1 MKKLS
6 FLFLFVLTS
15 MMGFAQ
21 SWNFMTASD
30 DDIALIGGDQTNWYH
45 ESTSSNNRYHL
56 ITAQTAAPLKAG
68 DTELEYAK
76 GLLFTVTANSATDGN
91 LRIDIKNKRLWVAG
105 SCSIVI
111 PSVEAG
117 KEIKVIAK
125 TSKNAEARGIN
136 ISENVT
142 PKSGKFNETSADQ
155 VTNVGTVAT
164 TGDVTLTFTGGM
176 YIYEMSIID
185 PDNDDEGA
193 DDDTPV
199 VRDDDYSTSANSMKN
214 QMVITVGNGKRFY
227 NTESIED
234 VTIADEKITV
244 KQAAGS
250 YTFNNNVSAI
260 QFAKAST
267 GNQGEVDNTDD
278 KVTITEARGW
288 FESAYVKFTPFAD
301 AKTYNVYIKGG
312 SYGDYTKIDKELVR
326 KYASYGRADV
336 LGLVAGE
343 GYSIKVVPVDA
354 DGNEMSSAANEATG
368 LKVVAYD
375 RSGFAH
381 MGRSEGVGAYNNDG
395 SLKANANVVY
405 ITKDNAKT
413 VSLDITSGSNGK
425 TTTYTGFQQL
435 IYGYQKGD
443 ANGSYEKKP
452 LCIRIIGTI
461 SANDCDDFLSS
472 AEGIQI
478 KGAKTAMPMNITI
491 EGVGDDATT
500 TGFGFLIRNA
510 ASIELRN
517 FANMLCMDDAVSID
531 TDNSNIWV
539 HNLDL
544 FYGNTGGDADQA
556 KGDGTIDMKGDSKY
570 ITVSYN
576 HLWDSGKASLCGMKS
591 ESGPNWITY
600 HHNWFDHSDSRH
612 PRIRTMSVHVW
623 NNYFDG
629 NAKYG
634 VGAAYKSN
642 AFVEANYFRNCKY
655 PMLISLQGSDVATN
669 PKGTFSGEDGGM
681 IKSFNNVITGALRY
695 VTYQKASVEFD
706 AYEASSREETVPS
719 TVKAKIGGR
728 VFDNWDVDKNLM
740 YSYTPDAPADVPSI
754 VTGWLGAGRMGHGDF
769 QWTFDNATE
778 DNNYNVIAGLKTA
791 LQNYKTKLV
800 GIYDEVGGGTID
812 PTPDPDPTPTPD
824 PDPTPDPTPTP
835 TGTILASFDSAPS
848 SNMFTVGGNYGD
860 GKITYNETY
869 YKKGVKLNSA
879 GSITFTPQQD
889 YNMTI
894 IMATAKSG
902 RDVKLNDTVTTVSG
916 TTNTEGAYYELE
928 PIAITAGQEYVITKG
943 GAEGIVMLIK
953 LEPVSQE

>member
-6 FLFLFVLTS
+6 FLFLFMLTS
-15 MMGFAQ
+15 MMGIAQ

-30 DDIALIGGDQTNWYH
+30 DDIALMSGDQTNWYH

-56 ITAQTAAPLKAG
+56 ITGQEAAPLTAG
-68 DTELEYAK
+68 GTELEYAK
-76 GLLFTVTANSATDGN
+76 GLQFTVTANTATSGN
-91 LRIDIKNKRLWVAG
+91 LRVDIKNKRLWVAG
-105 SCSIVI
+105 SCTMVI
-111 PSVEAG
+111 PNVEAG

-125 TSKNAEARGIN
+125 TSSNGTARGIN
-136 ISENVT
+136 VSENVKPT
-142 PKSGKFNETSADQ
+142 SGKFNETSSDQ
-155 VTNVGTVAT
+155 VTNVGTVETA
-164 TGDVTLTFTGGM
+164 GDVIFTFTGAM
-176 YIYEMSIID
+176 YIYEMSVSD
-185 PDNDDEGA
+185 PDEDEDEGGS
-193 DDDTPV
+193 DTPV
-199 VRDDDYSTSANSMKN
+199 IRDDDYSTSANGMKN

-244 KQAAGS
+244 KQAVGS
-250 YTFNNNVSAI
+250 YTFNNNVSEI

-267 GNQGEVDNTDD
+267 DSQGQIDNTDD
-278 KVTITEARGW
+278 KVAITEARGW

-312 SYGDYTKIDKELVR
+312 SYSNYTKIDNELVR
-326 KYASYGRADV
+326 KYDTYGRADV
-336 LGLVAGE
+336 LGLVAGD
-343 GYSIKVVPVDA
+343 GYSIKVVPVNA
-354 DGNEMSSAANEATG
+354 EGEEMPSAANEATG
-368 LKVVAYD
+368 LKVTAYD

-381 MGRSEGVGAYNNDG
+381 KGRTEGIGAYNNDG
-395 SLKANANVVY
+395 SLKAGANVVY

-413 VSLDITSGSNGK
+413 VTLDIAANSKGGTA
-425 TTTYTGFQQL
+425 TYTGFQQL

-461 SANDCDDFLSS
+461 SASDCDEFLSS

-478 KGAKTAMPMNITI
+478 KGAKVAMPMNITI

-629 NAKYG
+629 NSKYG

-681 IKSFNNVITGALRY
+681 IKSFNNIITGAIKY
-695 VTYQKASVEFD
+695 VTYQKAPVEFD
-706 AYEASSREETVPS
+706 AYEAASREETVPS
-719 TVKAKIGGR
+719 TVKAKVGGR
-728 VFDNWDVDKNLM
+728 IFDNWDVDPSIM
-740 YSYTPDAPADVPSI
+740 YTYSPDAPADVPSV

-778 DNNYNVIAGLKTA
+778 DNNSNVITGLKNA
-791 LQNYKTKLV
+791 LQNYKTKLI
-800 GIYDEVGGGTID
+800 GIYSEVSGGGEQ
-812 PTPDPDPTPTPD
+812 PTPDPTPEPT

-835 TGTILASFDSAPS
+835 AGDIFTSFAKDGTPSNSF
-848 SNMFTVGGNYGD
+848 F
-860 GKITYNETY
+860 
-869 YKKGVKLNSA
+869 
-879 GSITFTPQQD
+879 
-889 YNMTI
+889 
-894 IMATAKSG
+894 
-902 RDVKLNDTVTTVSG
+902 TVSG
-916 TTNTEGAYYELE
+916 NGANNKGTVTIDGTEYSTCLKMESATSIKFTIDKTMNMTLYFGPTETASIKIALGSNDPVKIAGSGNTHSQQLE
-928 PIAITAGQEYVITKG
+928 AGSYTLSKDKSVNLFG
-943 GAEGIVMLIK
+943 IK
-953 LEPVSQE
+953 LEEVKN